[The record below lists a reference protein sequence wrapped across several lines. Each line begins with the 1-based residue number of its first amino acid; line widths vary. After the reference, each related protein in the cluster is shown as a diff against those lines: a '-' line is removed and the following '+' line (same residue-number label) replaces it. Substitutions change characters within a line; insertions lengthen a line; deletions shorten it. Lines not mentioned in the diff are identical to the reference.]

1 MTKPAARLNDLQVC
15 QLTSGPVA
23 HVGGTIVIAAP
34 RTVFVN
40 GLMAATAQDLCPCA
54 AGGPNTIAGGS
65 GSVFFDGL
73 PAARQSDPTAH
84 GGRISVGSGD
94 VFIGD

>member
-1 MTKPAARLNDLQVC
+1 MNKPAARLSDLQVC
-15 QLTSGPVA
+15 TLNTAGVA
-23 HVGGTIVIAAP
+23 HVGGSIAIAAP

-40 GLMAATAQDLCPCA
+40 GMKAATIQDQCPCA
-54 AGGPNTIAGGS
+54 AGGPNVIAAGS

-73 PAARQSDPTAH
+73 AAARQTDSTAH
-84 GGRISVGSGD
+84 GGRISSGSAD

>member
-15 QLTSGPVA
+15 TLSSGPVA
-23 HVGGTIVIAAP
+23 HVGGPITIVAP

-65 GSVFFDGL
+65 GSVFMDGL
-73 PAARQSDPTAH
+73 PAARQTDLTAH
-84 GGRISVGSGD
+84 GGRISSGSMD
-94 VFIGD
+94 VLIGD